1 MTVSL
6 QHRFHPPEV
15 LSCSL
20 HTPPSFTCWL
30 VPLQFPSLYQ
40 SCSVHVPVLSILFLL
55 MTLIFAWQRPPQ
67 SYWTLVTYC
76 GYALTVGVTKQT
88 DFLVD
93 RFNMLHINACKNR
106 FRSLLKY
113 DKTVKTKHVYQP
125 HALNL
130 DYRTVSSFLISLTL
144 AFLNFPLRHKY
155 IIAHSR
161 YNFFNIIS
169 ALSAIYFK
177 YDWLSFH
184 VWMLLWNYP
193 LWPEQLQKQKK

>member
-1 MTVSL
+1 MY
-6 QHRFHPPEV
+6 QFCP
-15 LSCSL
+15 SCSYW
-20 HTPPSFTCWL
+20 WL
-30 VPLQFPSLYQ
+30 WSL
-40 SCSVHVPVLSILFLL
+40 LDKD
-55 MTLIFAWQRPPQ
+55 PPQ

-76 GYALTVGVTKQT
+76 GYALTVLVGVTKQT

-93 RFNMLHINACKNR
+93 RFNMLHINTCKNR

>member
-1 MTVSL
+1 MTCRGGTHEHSLINYVSQFGLCWIFLSYPWWSFMTVSL

-113 DKTVKTKHVYQP
+113 DI
-125 HALNL
+125 
-130 DYRTVSSFLISLTL
+130 YRFMNS
-144 AFLNFPLRHKY
+144 
-155 IIAHSR
+155 
-161 YNFFNIIS
+161 
-169 ALSAIYFK
+169 
-177 YDWLSFH
+177 
-184 VWMLLWNYP
+184 
-193 LWPEQLQKQKK
+193 